1 MTHLVNNTS
10 RLAFMRN
17 ESLRVAG
24 PTPELFQYIRKHRL
38 DVATVSA
45 HAGYINIALA
55 AFMADT
61 FLFDSDGE
69 PAVVIEA
76 LLFDHEREE
85 FTADLVA
92 WPLSDPWAFATAM
105 GDRDGA
111 AILGPVNMV
120 KRGGQPLAVHRTPLD
135 WLKAECTGCVA
146 LKPAAGE
153 WLLKA
158 GGPFIV
164 EDVEHGRELRQLL
177 GPDAMRHRILIPHHQ
192 ARAA

>member
-38 DVATVSA
+38 DVATVTA

-76 LLFDHEREE
+76 LLFDLDREQV
-85 FTADLVA
+85 TADLVA
-92 WPLSDPWAFATAM
+92 WPVGDPEAFATAM
-105 GDRDGA
+105 GSNDGA
-111 AILGPVNMV
+111 AILAPQNMV
-120 KRGGQPLAVHRTPLD
+120 QRRGEPLEVHRSPLA
-135 WLKAECTGCVA
+135 WIKAGCSGCVA
-146 LKPAAGE
+146 LKPAARH
-153 WLLKA
+153 WLHKA
-158 GGPFIV
+158 GGPLIA
-164 EDVEHGRELRQLL
+164 EDAEHGRELRELL
-177 GPDAMRHRILIPHHQ
+177 GANALRHRILIPNM
-192 ARAA
+192 RAAA